1 MQQKWLMII
10 VLIIVVLE
18 KIEKLNLFERLLWLF
33 SCPVMSDSLWTAACQ
48 VSLSL
53 IISLSLPKFMF
64 IASVMPPS
72 YPLTPS
78 SLSSLSLSRYQ

>member
-1 MQQKWLMII
+1 MII

-18 KIEKLNLFERLLWLF
+18 KIEKLNLFGRLLWLF
-33 SCPVMSDSLWTAACQ
+33 SCPVMADSLWTAACQ

-64 IASVMPPS
+64 IASVFIPS
-72 YPLTPS
+72 VSPS
-78 SLSSLSLSRYQ
+78 IREFERHSEGKNP